1 MNSVWDLDFLLIFT
15 TFIFIFYS
23 TLCHMLGQAQGY
35 SNALRNRRSL
45 MEFAIEWESQNYSRM
60 GFVLIEI

>member
-1 MNSVWDLDFLLIFT
+1 MNSVWNLDFLLIFT

-45 MEFAIEWESQNYSRM
+45 MEFAIE
-60 GFVLIEI
+60 